1 MASNSNFV
9 LNSLYEG
16 YSSYLTVVTNVIVIT
31 VFLDSF
37 SVENDDRFWREG
49 NVEHSTQVMDLV
61 DFVAAGDG
69 YFTKIKQRQKWFDR
83 AFLNIL
89 IFLNNLILSSEQ
101 ITASL
106 KLTRLNILENKNWTQ
121 FP

>member
-1 MASNSNFV
+1 M
-9 LNSLYEG
+9 NSLYEG